1 MDFFFLP
8 LLSWVFLR
16 WKKDLSSHINS
27 FIFLAHYCIEDT
39 GWPTSIGQGLLNK
52 LQFFTKE
59 HILFLLWTSSQCQGL
74 IIRFEYEAYFPSVF
88 IHKDILWRFWMEGK
102 PSLDWQKFSLKMKE
116 EYGILSK
123 IMEQNH
129 YISALIFPSFNSCV
143 SPSENR
149 VWCQNYFFIQ
159 NFVSFENSCS
169 LTTHL
174 STFLN
179 FLSLTSQF
187 NSVKLLFISHLI
199 VKMKGTEWLVLFLSH

>member
-1 MDFFFLP
+1 MHVLHGYVLRALSDIRIVTVIELRKRSHKNYAQPAFL
-8 LLSWVFLR
+8 V
-16 WKKDLSSHINS
+16 
-27 FIFLAHYCIEDT
+27 
-39 GWPTSIGQGLLNK
+39 NK
-52 LQFFTKE
+52 AQHNQTLGYLTY
-59 HILFLLWTSSQCQGL
+59 S
-74 IIRFEYEAYFPSVF
+74 AYFPSVF

-102 PSLDWQKFSLKMKE
+102 PSLDWQKFSIKMKE

-129 YISALIFPSFNSCV
+129 YISALIFPPFNSCV

-159 NFVSFENSCS
+159 NFVSFQNSCS

-199 VKMKGTEWLVLFLSH
+199 VKMKGTEWLVLFLAH